1 MEQKGVFRSALG
13 GFHKQDVLN
22 YIDGITAEWNEERVL
37 LTEQAQTDREL
48 AQQQQDAAA
57 EAITAREAA
66 EQVTANLQTENTRL
80 QEVLQELETTQQ
92 TRLQELETE
101 LAELRRL
108 PEQVQ
113 ALTEQLRE
121 VTAQR
126 DVAVAEKSKLTEQL
140 HIETDRAN
148 TATSEM
154 MAAEERLQQKDIE
167 LAKRN
172 EQLTRSE
179 QSLTHYQ
186 SILGDAEDAGRRVG
200 DIARPFIRQAGHQAG
215 EALEDMQATLTAVLA
230 QLGELQGTI
239 EQKKTALQA
248 KMDEADSQM
257 TGAVSAWTD
266 TAKAVA
272 GVDSDRP
279 QDGTADFFR

>member
-57 EAITAREAA
+57 EAIAAREAA
-66 EQVTANLQTENTRL
+66 EQAAADLQTENTRL

-92 TRLQELETE
+92 ARLQELEAE

-113 ALTEQLRE
+113 ALTEQLQE

-126 DVAVAEKSKLTEQL
+126 DVALSEKAKLTEQL

-167 LAKRN
+167 LAKRD

-186 SILGDAEDAGRRVG
+186 TILGDAEDAGRRVG
-200 DIARPFIRQAGHQAG
+200 DIARPFIRQAGRQAG

-239 EQKKTALQA
+239 EQKKTALQT
-248 KMDEADSQM
+248 KMDEADIQM
-257 TGAVSAWTD
+257 TGAVNAWTD
-266 TAKAVA
+266 TAKEAA
-272 GVDSDRP
+272 GVDSNHP